1 MALLPFFA
9 IKCNT
14 VEKANNN
21 SIIENNKINRDD
33 ILCGFVAGL
42 YKENY
47 CDETL
52 KALAI
57 LVKSDYKISPDKFKI
72 DSDAY
77 VSKERAS
84 GYLKDNYQKIEK
96 TVNSTK
102 ELLLHNG
109 ENKYIPYSTIS
120 NGTTADSDDY
130 DYLCAV
136 ASTWDC
142 FSENYDK
149 NSVCV
154 GVSIEGV
161 DYLCRNGASAQEA
174 LLWYL
179 PNFEIKKQ

>member
-14 VEKANNN
+14 VEKDNNN
-21 SIIENNKINRDD
+21 SNIENNKINSDD

-57 LVKSDYKISPDKFKI
+57 LVKSNYSVLPDKFDI
-72 DSDAY
+72 NSDVFVA
-77 VSKERAS
+77 KENAS

-96 TVNSTK
+96 TVNSTE
-102 ELLLHNG
+102 ELLFHN
-109 ENKYIPYSTIS
+109 EKIKYIPYSTIS
-120 NGTTADSDDY
+120 NGTTAESDDY

-142 FSENYDK
+142 FSKNYDK
-149 NSVCV
+149 DSVCV

-179 PNFEIKKQ
+179 PNFEIRKQ